1 MKSTQLLPLILA
13 AAAISGCASY
23 GTVHNAAASPA
34 EGVEGQYSLKAYEQT
49 TQRSD
54 DISMLVA
61 FSGGG
66 TRAAALAYGVLL
78 ELRDTGFPA
87 GGSDRRM
94 LDEMDGISSVSGG
107 SFTSAYYGL
116 HGDGIFEDY
125 EEVFLRQDI
134 QGSLISGILRPAQWF
149 KSTGRT
155 EMAVKLYEDK
165 VFKGATFADLKKADG
180 PLILINASDLGFG
193 ARFTFI
199 QEYFDLLCSD
209 ISSYP
214 VSRAVT
220 ASSAVPVLFNPVV
233 VENFKH
239 CKNELPIWL
248 EATKKRL
255 DEEARLEELVTDL
268 ESFYQENDRDYIHF
282 VDGGITDNLG
292 LRAIYEI
299 IELSGGAVS
308 MLKKTDR
315 EPPSKLVVL
324 SVDASTNPPKVMDAT
339 TRQPSTAEVVGAIS
353 SIQLHRY
360 NTATISLMQKAID
373 RWAAE
378 ASTPGQTVTPYFI
391 HLGFKDLD
399 ESADIAFFNAVP
411 TSFNL
416 SDEQVDR
423 LIQAGR
429 DLLRSNPDFQRLLA
443 DLKS

>member
-1 MKSTQLLPLILA
+1 
-13 AAAISGCASY
+13 
-23 GTVHNAAASPA
+23 
-34 EGVEGQYSLKAYEQT
+34 
-49 TQRSD
+49 
-54 DISMLVA
+54 
-61 FSGGG
+61 
-66 TRAAALAYGVLL
+66 
-78 ELRDTGFPA
+78 
-87 GGSDRRM
+87 
-94 LDEMDGISSVSGG
+94 
-107 SFTSAYYGL
+107 
-116 HGDGIFEDY
+116 
-125 EEVFLRQDI
+125 
-134 QGSLISGILRPAQWF
+134 
-149 KSTGRT
+149 
-155 EMAVKLYEDK
+155 MAVKLYEDK